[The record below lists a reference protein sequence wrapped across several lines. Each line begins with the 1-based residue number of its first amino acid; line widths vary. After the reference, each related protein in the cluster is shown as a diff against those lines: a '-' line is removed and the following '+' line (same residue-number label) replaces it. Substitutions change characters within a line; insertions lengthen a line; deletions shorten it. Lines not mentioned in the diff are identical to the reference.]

1 MSVLLKPARVTKMQT
16 APTVMALLA
25 VLVNRDLLE
34 MAQPVKACFNILKYE
49 NL

>member
-16 APTVMALLA
+16 APIVMALLA
-25 VLVNRDLLE
+25 VIVNRDLLE
-34 MAQPVKACFNILKYE
+34 MAQPAKACFNIWKYE